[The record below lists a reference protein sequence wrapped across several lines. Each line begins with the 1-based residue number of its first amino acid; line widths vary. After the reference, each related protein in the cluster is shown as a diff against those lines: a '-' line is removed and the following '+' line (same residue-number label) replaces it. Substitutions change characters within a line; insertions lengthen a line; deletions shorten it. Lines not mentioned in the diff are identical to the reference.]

1 MTVYDILLIDDDPES
16 LDLLLA
22 TLPSE
27 VDGHEV
33 TWHGYDSFDNA
44 LDVLQRWR
52 FDLVATD
59 IYRDSSGA
67 HKSPT
72 TDEPR
77 AFEIIQAIRNA
88 RFTPIVAFTDGAFPE
103 ELEEG
108 PFLKTADKSRGN
120 DEILA
125 KLSAL
130 MLTGVPMIAREL
142 HDQLDRVGGSYIWDF
157 VEENW
162 SSLSAAGLTE
172 ASTLE
177 RLIRRRASIELGRLQ
192 PDDGS
197 EVTIVEGAEFYLYPP
212 LSSDIRL
219 GTILRRMSDGEYGV
233 VLTPHCHLV
242 QQPNA
247 GAPRAEYVLVA
258 RTVDA
263 STLFLKH
270 PISGKEP
277 QRKDRL
283 RRRLLSPAELGQP
296 KGRYWFLPGV
306 LKMSDR
312 YVDFLQLDSIPY
324 ADVNN
329 LHETLAV
336 LDSPFAE
343 AMQSCFVGFYSAVG
357 LPNLDVDRFS
367 SLL

>member
-1 MTVYDILLIDDDPES
+1 MTTYEILLIDDDRES
-16 LDLLLA
+16 LELLVQTLPDEIDGHAVEWTACDAFDEALDLL
-22 TLPSE
+22 
-27 VDGHEV
+27 
-33 TWHGYDSFDNA
+33 
-44 LDVLQRWR
+44 RRRR

-67 HKSPT
+67 HKTPS

-77 AFEIIQAIRNA
+77 AFEIVEAIRHV

-108 PFLKTADKSRGN
+108 PFLKTADKSSGN
-120 DEILA
+120 AEILT

-130 MLTGVPMIAREL
+130 VATGVPSIAHEL
-142 HDQLDRVGGSYIWDF
+142 HNQLDRVGGNYVWEF
-157 VEENW
+157 LEENW

-172 ASTLE
+172 AHTLD
-177 RLIRRRASIELGRLQ
+177 RLIRRRTSIELGRRQ
-192 PDDGS
+192 PEDGS
-197 EVTIVEGAEFYLYPP
+197 EVAVVEGAEFYLYPP

-219 GTILRRMSDGEYGV
+219 GTILLRMNDGEYGV
-233 VLTPHCHLV
+233 VLTPHCHLI

-247 GAPRAEYVLVA
+247 TAPRAEYVLVA
-258 RTVDA
+258 RTVEAD
-263 STLFLKH
+263 TVFQKH
-270 PISGKEP
+270 ALSGNKSN
-277 QRKDRL
+277 RSDGL
-283 RRRLLSPAELGQP
+283 RRRLLSPPELGQP
-296 KGRYWFLPGV
+296 RGRYWFLPS
-306 LKMSDR
+306 LLNMSDR

-324 ADVNN
+324 AEMHE
-329 LHETLAV
+329 LHQPFAV

-357 LPNLDVDRFS
+357 LPNLDANRFS